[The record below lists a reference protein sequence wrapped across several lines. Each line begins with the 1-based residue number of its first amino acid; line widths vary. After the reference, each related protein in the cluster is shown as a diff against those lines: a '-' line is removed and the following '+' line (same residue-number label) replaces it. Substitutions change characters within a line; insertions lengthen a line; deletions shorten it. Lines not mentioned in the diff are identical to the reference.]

1 MGQGIENT
9 GNLSRFHGYLSEH
22 LACPVPPGPAATR
35 PKDDRMNLRFVEAFY
50 WAVSLKSVTRAAE
63 KLFITQSALSSRLA
77 ALEEELGVLLL
88 DRRDKQFRVT
98 IVGTRFF
105 AYAQRLLEM
114 QRQIKAELGADASRS
129 LLLRIGAIESVVHS
143 WLSDWLQQMRANHPA
158 FELELT
164 VETTPLLIE
173 QLRRGTLDL
182 VFAALPAGGDGVR
195 MRTLQPMEMVFVG
208 HAELHRRKR
217 YSMAD
222 LARFEL
228 LTFQRASQPY
238 VALLDMF
245 RSGGVEPP
253 RVHAISSISAM
264 VQLVESGFGI
274 ATLPRVAAERL
285 AQRQP
290 LRVLNVTAMLAPLP
304 LHASYRED
312 PTSTITSAAL
322 DAAAAFAGIKP
333 PRSRRASADAGAP
346 APGRAPQVGAART
359 KALSKKP
366 MS

>member
-1 MGQGIENT
+1 
-9 GNLSRFHGYLSEH
+9 
-22 LACPVPPGPAATR
+22 
-35 PKDDRMNLRFVEAFY
+35 MNLRFVEAFY

-63 KLFITQSALSSRLA
+63 KLFITQSALSSRIA

-105 AYAQRLLEM
+105 NYAQRLLEM
-114 QRQIKAELGADASRS
+114 QRQIKAELGSDSGRG

-143 WLSDWLQQMRANHPA
+143 WLTEWLQQMRANHPA

-164 VETTPLLIE
+164 VETTPLLTE
-173 QLRRGTLDL
+173 QVRRGTLDL
-182 VFAALPAGGDGVR
+182 VFAALPAGGEGVR
-195 MRTLQPMEMVFVG
+195 TRALAPMEMVFVG
-208 HAELHRRKR
+208 HAVLHPRKR
-217 YSMAD
+217 YLLSD
-222 LARFEL
+222 LSRFEL

-238 VALLDMF
+238 VALLDLF
-245 RSGGVEPP
+245 RSSGLEPP

-264 VQLVESGFGI
+264 VQLVEGGFGI
-274 ATLPRVAAERL
+274 ATLPRVATERL

-290 LRVLNVTAMLAPLP
+290 LRVLNCTDSLSPLP

-312 PTSTITSAAL
+312 PTSTITIAAL
-322 DAAAAFAGIKP
+322 DTAAAFAGLKAPRTAAVRPKP
-333 PRSRRASADAGAP
+333 S
-346 APGRAPQVGAART
+346 
-359 KALSKKP
+359 SKKP

>member
-1 MGQGIENT
+1 
-9 GNLSRFHGYLSEH
+9 
-22 LACPVPPGPAATR
+22 
-35 PKDDRMNLRFVEAFY
+35 MNLRFVEAFY

-63 KLFITQSALSSRLA
+63 KLFITQSALSSRIA

-105 AYAQRLLEM
+105 GYAQRLLEL
-114 QRQIKAELGADASRS
+114 QRQIKAELGSDAARS

-143 WLSDWLQQMRANHPA
+143 WLTEWLQQMRAEHPA

-164 VETTPLLIE
+164 VETTPLLTE
-173 QLRRGTLDL
+173 QVRRGTLDL
-182 VFAALPAGGDGVR
+182 VFAALPAAGEGI
-195 MRTLQPMEMVFVG
+195 RTRALQPMEMVFVG
-208 HAELHRRKR
+208 HAVLHPRKR
-217 YSMAD
+217 YALED

-238 VALLDMF
+238 VALLDLF
-245 RSGGVEPP
+245 RSAGIEPP

-264 VQLVESGFGI
+264 VQLVEGGFGI

-290 LRVLNVTAMLAPLP
+290 LRVLNFTDVLAPLP
-304 LHASYRED
+304 LHASFRED
-312 PTSTITSAAL
+312 PTSTITLAAL
-322 DAAAAFAGIKP
+322 DAAAAFAGLKA
-333 PRSRRASADAGAP
+333 PRRGASRSSGASAAS
-346 APGRAPQVGAART
+346 
-359 KALSKKP
+359 SKKS

>member
-1 MGQGIENT
+1 
-9 GNLSRFHGYLSEH
+9 
-22 LACPVPPGPAATR
+22 
-35 PKDDRMNLRFVEAFY
+35 MNLRFVEAFY

-63 KLFITQSALSSRLA
+63 KLFITQSALSSRIA

-98 IVGTRFF
+98 VVGTRFF
-105 AYAQRLLEM
+105 GYAQRLLEL
-114 QRQIKAELGADASRS
+114 QRQIKGELGSDSARAQ
-129 LLLRIGAIESVVHS
+129 LLRIGAIESVVHS
-143 WLSDWLQQMRANHPA
+143 WLTEWLQQMRVDHPA

-164 VETTPLLIE
+164 VETTPLLTE
-173 QLRRGTLDL
+173 QVRRGTLDL
-182 VFAALPAGGDGVR
+182 VFAALPAGGEGI
-195 MRTLQPMEMVFVG
+195 RTRALQPMEMVFVG
-208 HAELHRRKR
+208 HAVLHPRKR
-217 YSMAD
+217 YALAD

-245 RSGGVEPP
+245 RSGGIEPP

-264 VQLVESGFGI
+264 VQLVEGGFGI

-290 LRVLNVTAMLAPLP
+290 LRVLNCTDALSPLP

-312 PTSTITSAAL
+312 PTSTITLAAL
-322 DAAAAFAGIKP
+322 EAAAAFAGLKA
-333 PRSRRASADAGAP
+333 PRR
-346 APGRAPQVGAART
+346 GAART
-359 KALSKKP
+359 TPLSKKS

>member
-1 MGQGIENT
+1 
-9 GNLSRFHGYLSEH
+9 L
-22 LACPVPPGPAATR
+22 
-35 PKDDRMNLRFVEAFY
+35 NLRFVEAFY

-63 KLFITQSALSSRLA
+63 KLFITQSALSSRIA

-105 AYAQRLLEM
+105 GYAQRLLEM
-114 QRQIKAELGADASRS
+114 QRQIKSELGADATRS

-143 WLSDWLQQMRANHPA
+143 WLSDWLQQMRANHPN

-182 VFAALPAGGDGVR
+182 VFAALPAGGEGVR
-195 MRTLQPMEMVFVG
+195 TRALQPMEMVFVG
-208 HAELHRRKR
+208 HAVLHPRRR
-217 YSMAD
+217 FALSD

-245 RSGGVEPP
+245 RSAGTEPP

-290 LRVLNVTAMLAPLP
+290 LRVLNVTEVLAPLP

-312 PTSTITSAAL
+312 PTSTITIAAL
-322 DAAAAFAGIKP
+322 DAAASFAGLKA
-333 PRSRRASADAGAP
+333 PRARKSVADGTPAGPANAELHDAGA
-346 APGRAPQVGAART
+346 GAQARPRSGARRT
-359 KALSKKP
+359 RSLSKKS

>member
-1 MGQGIENT
+1 MAARRGLPWCVDPGVVTRLAAVPRLSCGQGAVFRGGRRVSCNGI
-9 GNLSRFHGYLSEH
+9 
-22 LACPVPPGPAATR
+22 V
-35 PKDDRMNLRFVEAFY
+35 MNLRFVEAYY

-63 KLFITQSALSSRLA
+63 KLFITQSALSSRIA

-88 DRRDKQFRVT
+88 DRRDKHFRLT
-98 IVGTRFF
+98 TAGSRFLG
-105 AYAQRLLEM
+105 YAQRLLEL
-114 QRQIKAELGADASRS
+114 QRQMKAELGSDASRT

-143 WLSDWLQQMRANHPA
+143 WLTGWLQQMRADHPA

-182 VFAALPAGGDGVR
+182 AFAALPAGGEGVR
-195 MRTLQPMEMVFVG
+195 TRALLPMEMVFVG
-208 HAELHRRKR
+208 HADLHPRRR
-217 YSMAD
+217 YALGD
-222 LARFEL
+222 LARYEL

-238 VALLDMF
+238 VALLDLF
-245 RSGGVEPP
+245 RSAGIEPP

-274 ATLPRVAAERL
+274 ATLPRQVARGM

-290 LRVLNVTAMLAPLP
+290 LRVLNVTEHLLPLP
-304 LHASYRED
+304 IHASYRDD
-312 PTSTITSAAL
+312 PTSQITLAAL
-322 DAAAAFAGIKP
+322 DAAAAFSGLATTGKA
-333 PRSRRASADAGAP
+333 PRNP
-346 APGRAPQVGAART
+346 GAATRT
-359 KALSKKP
+359 SSKKS